1 MAQPTPFSLSQC
13 FSQLVGR
20 KVTFVQTTLSADI
33 KTKQLFGIYSV
44 LPQES
49 AIVVKADLPLLGSF
63 AGALVGFPDNVVKEH
78 LKVTPME
85 ELLRDAIY
93 EVLNIASA
101 AITTE
106 GRAVFSKMVADPA
119 YIDGAAAAVF
129 KKPDHRS
136 YFNVSID
143 GYQGGKFNIF
153 SALVVPAPQR
163 NIFKAPV

>member
-1 MAQPTPFSLSQC
+1 MSQPTPFSLSQR

-20 KVTFVQTTLSADI
+20 KVTFVQTTLSVDVKI
-33 KTKQLFGIYSV
+33 KQIYGIYTV

-101 AITTE
+101 AISTE
-106 GRAVFSKMVADPA
+106 GRAVFAKMVADPA
-119 YIDGAAAAVF
+119 YIDGAAGAVF

-153 SALVVPAPQR
+153 APLSVPGPAR
-163 NIFKAPV
+163 NPFKAPI